1 MRDLE
6 QRVETLESRFAS
18 LEQLI
23 LERFK
28 KTEQRANSLE
38 TNIHTIEEDILRLKA
53 ATDKI
58 SKQLEKTATKTEVK
72 ELERAFELIQPEILS
87 SK

>member
-18 LEQLI
+18 LEQLL

-38 TNIHTIEEDILRLKA
+38 TNIHAIEEEILRLKA
-53 ATDKI
+53 AVDKI